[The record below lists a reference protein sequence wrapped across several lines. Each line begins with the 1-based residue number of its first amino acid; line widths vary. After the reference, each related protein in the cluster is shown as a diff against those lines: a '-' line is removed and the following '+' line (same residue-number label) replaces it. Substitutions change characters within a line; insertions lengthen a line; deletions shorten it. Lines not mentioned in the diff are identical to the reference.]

1 MTGFDNVLLIDD
13 NPADARLVTEYLC
26 ERFGDACRVR
36 VVAHL
41 AAGIRVLRDSGHGV
55 DIVLLDLGLPDSSGL
70 DIVLAIQARTSPPR
84 LSTAPAQRAVSSGRI
99 LVRSRVL
106 RSIPSA
112 APRPRR

>member
-1 MTGFDNVLLIDD
+1 MTGFDNVLLIED
-13 NPADARLVTEYLC
+13 NPADARLVTEYLR

-70 DIVLAIQARTSPPR
+70 DSVLAAQAKAK
-84 LSTAPAQRAVSSGRI
+84 LTA
-99 LVRSRVL
+99 
-106 RSIPSA
+106 
-112 APRPRR
+112 